1 VEAEKSKILNVVL
14 GAIVKGNKLLLI
26 KRNKEPFA
34 EHWGMAGGK
43 IEFGED
49 YDKAIVRELEEETG
63 LKVNFESL
71 RGIVEE
77 FISADKKRTAHFYL
91 FICATKLRGGKIKE
105 SNEGKLRWFTLRE
118 IINNKEI
125 IIPSDYVMI
134 QEFFGN
140 KKRAVSIHKSYLIKD
155 ATRYQLE
162 FFGL

>member
-1 VEAEKSKILNVVL
+1 VEVEKSKILNVVL
-14 GAIVKGNKLLLI
+14 GATVKGNKLLLI

-34 EHWGMAGGK
+34 DNWGMAGGK

-63 LKVNFESL
+63 LKVSFESL

-77 FISADKKRTAHFYL
+77 FISADKKRKAHFYL
-91 FICATKLRGGKIKE
+91 FICATKLKGGKIAE
-105 SNEGKLRWFTLRE
+105 GREGKLRRFTLKE

-134 QEFFGN
+134 QEFFG
-140 KKRAVSIHKSYLIKD
+140 KKKKTVGVHKSYLIED
-155 ATRYQLE
+155 GTRYKLE

>member
-1 VEAEKSKILNVVL
+1 MEVEKPGILNVVI
-14 GAIVKGNKLLLI
+14 GAIVKGDKLLLI

-34 EHWGMAGGK
+34 GHWGMAGGK

-49 YDKAIVRELEEETG
+49 YNDAIVRELEEETG
-63 LKVNFESL
+63 LKVAFESL

-77 FISADKKRTAHFYL
+77 FISADKKRKAHFYL
-91 FICATKLRGGKIKE
+91 MVCATALKGGKIKE
-105 SNEGKLRWFTLRE
+105 SDEGKLCWFTLKE

-134 QEFFGN
+134 QEFFG
-140 KKRAVSIHKSYLIKD
+140 KKKKEIPVHKSYLIED
-155 ATRYQLE
+155 GTRYQLE